1 MDRIRT
7 DTMRAFLSFEYYISE
22 AEIHPKIC
30 MPKTQGLTRGDNSSQ
45 TSQPMYTP
53 TNYLVA

>member
-1 MDRIRT
+1 
-7 DTMRAFLSFEYYISE
+7 MRAFLSFEYYISE